1 MKHFNGYFDK
11 INTDNQIISS
21 DLLNISNKIKSNPL
35 PWNGQFSPQLV
46 QVLLQTFAKTGNVIF
61 DPFLGSG
68 TTFLETSELSLEA
81 YGTEIN
87 YAAISLSRIYQF
99 ANVEF
104 PNRVVILN
112 ELENQLIEHGVL
124 YNADL
129 FSVGNI
135 SPVIVIERIL
145 ETNTGLKKILVEA
158 FIILIDLYKQDFSSK
173 WIDSKWKKLKE
184 LVLLLPVTQKTIL
197 PLQEDAR
204 KTSIQ
209 SSTVDLVITSP
220 PYINVFNY
228 HQQYRSSAEYLNGSV
243 LPVAQAEI
251 GSNRK
256 NRGNRLYTVVQYCL
270 DMAQVF
276 FELSRVCKK
285 NARIIFVVGRESSVR
300 KTAFYNGEII
310 TEIACRALG
319 MDFVLKQERVFTNRF
334 GQNIYED
341 ILHFK
346 NHKTNSENWLDV
358 ARQISL
364 EVLKSVKNTCPA
376 ETIIDLEDAIGKV
389 DTLQPSTIY
398 MQSKKEVLV

>member
-1 MKHFNGYFDK
+1 
-11 INTDNQIISS
+11 
-21 DLLNISNKIKSNPL
+21 
-35 PWNGQFSPQLV
+35 
-46 QVLLQTFAKTGNVIF
+46 
-61 DPFLGSG
+61 
-68 TTFLETSELSLEA
+68 
-81 YGTEIN
+81 
-87 YAAISLSRIYQF
+87 
-99 ANVEF
+99 
-104 PNRVVILN
+104 
-112 ELENQLIEHGVL
+112 L

-145 ETNTGLKKILVEA
+145 ETNIGLKKILVEA

-184 LVLLLPVTQKTIL
+184 LVLSLPVTQKSIL

-346 NHKTNSENWLDV
+346 NNKTISENWLDV
-358 ARQISL
+358 TRQISL

-376 ETIIDLEDAIGKV
+376 ETIIDLEDAISKV
-389 DTLQPSTIY
+389 ETLQPSTIY
-398 MQSKKEVLV
+398 IQSKKEVLV

>member
-1 MKHFNGYFDK
+1 MKHFKGYFDK
-11 INTDNQIISS
+11 INTDCQIIAS

-68 TTFLETSELSLEA
+68 TTFLETAELSLEA

-87 YAAISLSRIYQF
+87 YAAISLSRIYQY

-104 PNRVVILN
+104 PNRVIILN

-145 ETNTGLKKILVEA
+145 ETNIGLKKILVEA

-184 LVLLLPVTQKTIL
+184 LVLSLPVTQKSIL

-346 NHKTNSENWLDV
+346 NNKTISENWLDV

-376 ETIIDLEDAIGKV
+376 ETIIDLEDAISKV
-389 DTLQPSTIY
+389 ETLQPSTIY
-398 MQSKKEVLV
+398 IQSKKEVLV

>member
-1 MKHFNGYFDK
+1 MKHFKGYFDK
-11 INTDNQIISS
+11 KNTDCQIIPS

-68 TTFLETSELSLEA
+68 TTFLETAELSLEA

-145 ETNTGLKKILVEA
+145 ETNIGLKKILVEA
-158 FIILIDLYKQDFSSK
+158 FIILIDLYKQDFSSR

-184 LVLLLPVTQKTIL
+184 LVLSLPVTQKSIL

-285 NARIIFVVGRESSVR
+285 NARMIFVVGRESSVR

-346 NHKTNSENWLDV
+346 NNKTISENWLDV

-376 ETIIDLEDAIGKV
+376 ETIIDLEDAISKV